1 MPSDRVTQF
10 SLNLS
15 IVICQQQGTTE
26 TISLAS
32 KEEIE
37 TALQGIA
44 ARFQEPTLQDRFRN
58 FKRDVVFNF
67 TDLDASYLFKIHEAK
82 VTPTELK
89 ADKQQVEVITDGATF
104 LGILNRSID
113 GFTAFL
119 DGRLKV
125 HGPISDLL
133 KLQELLK

>member
-1 MPSDRVTQF
+1 M
-10 SLNLS
+10 
-15 IVICQQQGTTE
+15 
-26 TISLAS
+26 ISLPS
-32 KEEIE
+32 KAEVE

-44 ARFQEPTLQDRFRN
+44 VRFREPAVQERFKS
-58 FKRDVVFNF
+58 FKRDVILKF
-67 TDLDASYLFKIHEAK
+67 TDLNASYLFKVKEAAI
-82 VTPTELK
+82 TPTDLQ

-104 LGILNRSID
+104 LGILNQSVD
-113 GFTAFL
+113 GFAAFL

>member
-1 MPSDRVTQF
+1 MPSKAEV
-10 SLNLS
+10 
-15 IVICQQQGTTE
+15 
-26 TISLAS
+26 
-32 KEEIE
+32 E

-44 ARFQEPTLQDRFRN
+44 TRFREPAVQERFKS
-58 FKRDVVFNF
+58 FKRDVILNF
-67 TDLDASYLFKIHEAK
+67 TDLHASYLFKLKEAAI
-82 VTPTELK
+82 TPTDLQ

-104 LGILNRSID
+104 LGILNQSID
-113 GFTAFL
+113 GFAAFL

>member
-1 MPSDRVTQF
+1 MIMVS
-10 SLNLS
+10 
-15 IVICQQQGTTE
+15 
-26 TISLAS
+26 S
-32 KEEIE
+32 KEKVEA
-37 TALQGIA
+37 ALQGIA
-44 ARFQEPTLQDRFRN
+44 ARFREPGVQERFKS
-58 FKRDVVFNF
+58 FKRDVILNF
-67 TDLDASYLFKIHEAK
+67 TDLNVSYLFKIKEA
-82 VTPTELK
+82 VITPTDLQ

-104 LGILNRSID
+104 LGILDQSVD

>member
-1 MPSDRVTQF
+1 M
-10 SLNLS
+10 
-15 IVICQQQGTTE
+15 
-26 TISLAS
+26 ISLAS

-44 ARFQEPTLQDRFRN
+44 TRFKEPALQERFKS

-67 TDLDASYLFKIHEAK
+67 NDLDASYLFKIHEAT
-82 VTPTELK
+82 VTATDLK
-89 ADKQQVEVITDGATF
+89 ANKQQVEVITDGATF
-104 LGILNRSID
+104 LGILNRNID

>member
-1 MPSDRVTQF
+1 M
-10 SLNLS
+10 
-15 IVICQQQGTTE
+15 VICQFLQPSM
-26 TISLAS
+26 TIVSS
-32 KEEIE
+32 KEKVE

-44 ARFQEPTLQDRFRN
+44 ARFREPAVQKRFKN
-58 FKRDVVFNF
+58 FKRDVILNF
-67 TDLDASYLFKIHEAK
+67 TDLNASYLFRIKEATI
-82 VTPTELK
+82 VPTDLQ
-89 ADKQQVEVITDGATF
+89 ADKQQVEVITDGVTF
-104 LGILNRSID
+104 LGILNQSVD

>member
-1 MPSDRVTQF
+1 MPP
-10 SLNLS
+10 
-15 IVICQQQGTTE
+15 
-26 TISLAS
+26 

-44 ARFQEPTLQDRFRN
+44 ARFKEPALQERFKS
-58 FKRDVVFNF
+58 FKRDVVFKF
-67 TDLDASYLFKIHEAK
+67 TDLDTSYLFKIHEAT
-82 VTPTELK
+82 VTPTDLQ

-104 LGILNRSID
+104 LGIINRSID

>member
-1 MPSDRVTQF
+1 MPT
-10 SLNLS
+10 
-15 IVICQQQGTTE
+15 
-26 TISLAS
+26 
-32 KEEIE
+32 KEELE
-37 TALQGIA
+37 TTLQGIA
-44 ARFQEPTLQDRFRN
+44 ARFKEPTLQERFKS

-67 TDLDASYLFKIHEAK
+67 TDLDTSYLFKIREAT
-82 VTPTELK
+82 VTPTNVR

-113 GFTAFL
+113 GFAAFL